1 MSLALAV
8 VVAFVAL
15 AVRDLV
21 KDELR
26 GQIERVP
33 HRLLWLARLRLPAEL
48 QVRFYDGE
56 WRPELEH
63 ILTQLESTPLTR
75 LAVGTGYALGLLW
88 AASRIACE
96 YGAPACRH
104 VPMPLLLSAAG
115 VAAVLSLTSGLGI
128 FGAELGA
135 AVSVLCGLVVVVVVF
150 LVLETIAADLRDT
163 GRRKPWA

>member
-1 MSLALAV
+1 MSLALAF

-48 QVRFYDGE
+48 RVRFYDAE

-63 ILTQLESTPLTR
+63 ILTRLESTPLTR
-75 LAVGTGYALGLLW
+75 LAVGTGYAFGLLW

-96 YGAPACRH
+96 YGAPAHHRMP
-104 VPMPLLLSAAG
+104 VPLLLG
-115 VAAVLSLTSGLGI
+115 VAGLAALLSLTSGLGI
-128 FGAELGA
+128 FGAYLGA
-135 AVSVLCGLVVVVVVF
+135 ALSLLCGLVVVVVVF
-150 LVLETIAADLRDT
+150 AVLETIAVDLRDT